1 MSLKLDDESLKTLQ
15 EGKGKNSV
23 RSKSN
28 SPPCQ
33 WDFFCFAALPFF
45 SFKYSLAT
53 SFPEICLWR
62 QSLWTPPF
70 IVHRLW
76 CVCVGGGLMSML
88 IMLPQAGKTPLL
100 LRFTGSK
107 VPTDPSPHFGGVR
120 TGEGIIDGGGTNF
133 FSWGALRIYS
143 WKTKMNE
150 KPLKV
155 ATLSQKATRESA
167 SFSCSLSTLN

>member
-28 SPPCQ
+28 SSPCQ

-76 CVCVGGGLMSML
+76 CVCVWGGANVNANYAS
-88 IMLPQAGKTPLL
+88 
-100 LRFTGSK
+100 S
-107 VPTDPSPHFGGVR
+107 
-120 TGEGIIDGGGTNF
+120 
-133 FSWGALRIYS
+133 S
-143 WKTKMNE
+143 WKNTSAAPVHRVQGANRPE
-150 KPLKV
+150 SSLWR
-155 ATLSQKATRESA
+155 SQDGWRDYRGGWYQFLFLRSSKNILMENKDEWETAKSCNAFTESD
-167 SFSCSLSTLN
+167 